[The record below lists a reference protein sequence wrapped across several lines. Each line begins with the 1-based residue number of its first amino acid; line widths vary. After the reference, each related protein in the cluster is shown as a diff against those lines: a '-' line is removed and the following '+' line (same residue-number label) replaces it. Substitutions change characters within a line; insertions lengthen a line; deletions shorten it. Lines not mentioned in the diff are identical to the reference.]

1 MAHLAI
7 QGHATRGNEVIELLK
22 MLGGIDSGFFSG
34 NEIDRFYY
42 IEVDKGIC
50 FIDSVVEHL
59 DFQKMTLEQFLK
71 RFPYKVGNRVKNVY
85 GAYGKVYAMKWID
98 DEIQYRLDF
107 GHHTS
112 GWYGADELLHPN
124 KEQKEETMETI
135 TIDDFKANT
144 KEWLIDK
151 LHGMLIGDAVK
162 AVGNLYDELHKPQYP
177 KTYEECC
184 KALNLTKYPPALVP
198 NKSMFI
204 SQYKDFPHYYEVQN
218 LAELLICRDAYWK
231 IAGDWKPDW
240 NNISDKHCIYVV
252 SGEIWLKECQTR
264 QCTLAFPTAE
274 IRDAFYENFKD
285 LIEQCKELL

>member
-7 QGHATRGNEVIELLK
+7 QGHATRGNEVVELLK

-34 NEIDRFYY
+34 YEIDRFYY

-59 DFQKMTLEQFLK
+59 DFHKMTLEQFLK

-85 GAYGKVYAMKWID
+85 GAYGKVYEMKWID

-177 KTYEECC
+177 KTFIEV
-184 KALNLTKYPPALVP
+184 LNFFHPDRQLEDDY
-198 NKSMFI
+198 
-204 SQYKDFPHYYEVQN
+204 QRCYKKDLIEKFQD
-218 LAELLICRDAYWK
+218 LLYARATYWK
-231 IAGDWKPDW
+231 IAGDWEPDW

-264 QCTLAFPTAE
+264 QCTLAFPTAK
-274 IRDAFYENFKD
+274 IRDTFYENFKD
-285 LIEQCKELL
+285 LIEHCKELL

>member
-7 QGHATRGNEVIELLK
+7 KGHATRGNEVIALLE
-22 MLGGIDSGFFSG
+22 MLGGVNSANYSGKESDRG
-34 NEIDRFYY
+34 YYIEIDR
-42 IEVDKGIC
+42 GIC
-50 FIDSVVEHL
+50 FIDSIVENL
-59 DFQKMTLEQFLK
+59 DFREVSLEQFFE
-71 RFPYKVGNRVKNVY
+71 RFPYKVGDKVKNMSGV
-85 GAYGKVYAMKWID
+85 YGKVYAMKWID

-112 GWYGADELLHPN
+112 GWYGADELQPFEE
-124 KEQKEETMETI
+124 KESIKTI
-135 TIDDFKANT
+135 TIYDFKANT

-151 LHGMLIGDAVK
+151 LHDMLIVNAVK
-162 AVGNLYDELHKPQYP
+162 AIGDLHEELHKPQYP

-184 KALNLTKYPPALVP
+184 DVLIPDCVEFNVILNGYNSVLLEEFGK
-198 NKSMFI
+198 
-204 SQYKDFPHYYEVQN
+204 
-218 LAELLICRDAYWK
+218 LLICRDAYWK
-231 IAGDWKPDW
+231 LADNWKPDW

-252 SGEIWLKECQTR
+252 GKEMWSKEWQTR

>member
-59 DFQKMTLEQFLK
+59 DFQKMTLEQFLT
-71 RFPYKVGNRVKNVY
+71 RFPYKVGDKVKNVY

-112 GWYGADELLHPN
+112 GWYGADELQPAE
-124 KEQKEETMETI
+124 KKPMEEKKINQMSL
-135 TIDDFKANT
+135 ANCDLD
-144 KEWLIDK
+144 EIEIVLGDK
-151 LHGMLIGDAVK
+151 FEMKIKNGKYYAVRK
-162 AVGNLYDELHKPQYP
+162 KPQYP
-177 KTYEECC
+177 TNYIYACSVLGISVTSQCEMDVVVFGDELY
-184 KALNLTKYPPALVP
+184 ALYQLLV
-198 NKSMFI
+198 
-204 SQYKDFPHYYEVQN
+204 
-218 LAELLICRDAYWK
+218 CRDAYWK

-240 NNISDKHCIYVV
+240 NNIQDKHCIYVV
-252 SGEIWLKECQTR
+252 SGELWLKECQTR
-264 QCTLAFPTAE
+264 QCPLAFPTAE
-274 IRDAFYENFKD
+274 MRDAFYENFKD

>member
-42 IEVDKGIC
+42 IEVDKSIC
-50 FIDSVVEHL
+50 LIDSVVEHL
-59 DFQKMTLEQFLK
+59 DFHKMTLEQFLK

-85 GAYGKVYAMKWID
+85 GACGKVYEMKWID

-177 KTYEECC
+177 KTYGECSGVIN
-184 KALNLTKYPPALVP
+184 KIARNLNECEDPETYMP
-198 NKSMFI
+198 
-204 SQYKDFPHYYEVQN
+204 
-218 LAELLICRDAYWK
+218 ELMYAYQKLRICRDAYWN
-231 IAGDWKPDW
+231 IAGDWEPDW

-252 SGEIWLKECQTR
+252 GGEIWLKECQTR
-264 QCTLAFPTAE
+264 QCNLAFPTE
-274 IRDAFYENFKD
+274 EMRDAFYENFKE

>member
-59 DFQKMTLEQFLK
+59 DFHKMTLEQFLK

-112 GWYGADELLHPN
+112 GWYGADELQPFEE
-124 KEQKEETMETI
+124 KESMKTI
-135 TIDDFKANT
+135 TIDDFKAGT

-151 LHGMLIGDAVK
+151 LYDMLIVNAVK
-162 AVGNLYDELHKPQYP
+162 AIGDLHEELHKPQYP
-177 KTYEECC
+177 KTYDECCEVLGIGSYFEPEIRNATTEECH
-184 KALNLTKYPPALVP
+184 KFTK
-198 NKSMFI
+198 
-204 SQYKDFPHYYEVQN
+204 
-218 LAELLICRDAYWK
+218 LIRLKRCRDAYWK
-231 IAGDWKPDW
+231 IAGDEMGLGKPW
-240 NNISDKHCIYVV
+240 EPQEGVIYCYMPNAPHCIR
-252 SGEIWLKECQTR
+252 LMFP
-264 QCTLAFPTAE
+264 FPTE
-274 IRDAFYENFKD
+274 EMRDAFYENFKKE
-285 LIEQCKELL
+285 IEICKELL